1 LNVPAEEVPRDFV
14 DAVVAQNLFTP
25 LLVPFAMLL
34 NTSFAFGV
42 STAGEPSTAQVGREA
57 GADGR
62 LLSGEAVWGLRHARR
77 PSSAATASRSSGG
90 RSPRWLKELG

>member
-34 NTSFAFGV
+34 NTPFAFGV
-42 STAGEPSTAQVGREA
+42 EYGRGPSTA
-57 GADGR
+57 
-62 LLSGEAVWGLRHARR
+62 
-77 PSSAATASRSSGG
+77 
-90 RSPRWLKELG
+90 